1 MQVHLLIVWH
11 STHTFLNIYYSRTFG
26 IIQDSVFGY
35 AKCKVGVGMITFE
48 PLWETLKRKNISQYT
63 LIKEYGVSTG
73 TLDALRKNR
82 SITMNTLNDLCNM
95 LSCDISDIIRFI
107 PDQK

>member
-1 MQVHLLIVWH
+1 
-11 STHTFLNIYYSRTFG
+11 
-26 IIQDSVFGY
+26 
-35 AKCKVGVGMITFE
+35 MITFE
-48 PLWETLKRKNISQYT
+48 PLWETLKRKNISQYA

-95 LSCDISDIIRFI
+95 LGCDVSDIIRFT
-107 PDQK
+107 PDKK